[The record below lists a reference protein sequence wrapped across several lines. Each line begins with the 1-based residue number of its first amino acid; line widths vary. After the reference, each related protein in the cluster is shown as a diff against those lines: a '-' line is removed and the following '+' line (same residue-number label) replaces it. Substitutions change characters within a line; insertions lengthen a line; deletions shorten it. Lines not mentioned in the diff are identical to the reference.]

1 MENAA
6 NNFCKGLRV
15 LLVEDESVI
24 AMLTENMLADLGCE
38 NIAIAGSIAQAL
50 DAIDQHP
57 PDLAV
62 LDVNLRGQMVLPV
75 AEKLAAAGIPF
86 TFATGYG
93 ASEMLAAWRGYP
105 VIQKPFGMPELER
118 ALRQALAT
126 APLGPNVPCPTS

>member
-1 MENAA
+1 MDNLAER
-6 NNFCKGLRV
+6 FCKGLRV

-24 AMLTENMLADLGCE
+24 AMLTENMLAELGCE
-38 NIAIAGSIAQAL
+38 DIAIAGSIAQAL
-50 DAIDQHP
+50 NAIDRNP

-86 TFATGYG
+86 AFATGYG
-93 ASEMLAAWRGYP
+93 ASDVLAGWKRYP

-118 ALRQALAT
+118 ALRQALAIT
-126 APLGPNVPCPTS
+126 